1 MFPAL
6 LAMALTAAPAPL
18 DLTTVTSKLDQ
29 PTSVV
34 SAPNGSMFV
43 TQKGGR
49 IIKVS
54 PSGKTTKWF
63 RIKVSTSSE
72 RGLLSMARIDGKR
85 FYAAYTDSAGALQV
99 TRFTKGGGQ
108 RKIIRIK
115 HPQYDNHN
123 GGDLALYKGLL
134 YISTG
139 DGGGAGDPFRSAG
152 RIKDLRGKILRIDP
166 TCGQKPYCIPKANPR
181 KSPVIALG
189 LRNPWRF
196 SIDPT
201 TEQMWIGDVG
211 QNAFEEVDRM
221 AINGPLVDFG
231 WSCWE
236 ATSKYNADD
245 CAGRDVTK
253 PIIEYSHAS
262 GDGESV
268 TGGYV
273 YRGSAIPAL
282 QGWYVYGDF
291 ISGSVWAWKDGS
303 REKLATADGLTSF
316 GLTPD
321 GELLLT
327 TIDGR
332 LLRMVAR

>member
-1 MFPAL
+1 MLPAL
-6 LAMALTAAPAPL
+6 LALAAGPV
-18 DLTTVTSKLDQ
+18 DLTTVTDTLDQ

-34 SAPNGSMFV
+34 SAPNGTMFV
-43 TQKGGR
+43 TQKGGQ

-54 PSGKTTKWF
+54 PKGKTTRWF
-63 RIKVSTSSE
+63 RIPVSTSGE

-85 FYAAYTDSAGALQV
+85 FYAAYTDAAGALQV
-99 TRFTKGGGQ
+99 SRFTKGGGQ

-115 HPQYDNHN
+115 HPQNDNHN
-123 GGDLALYKGLL
+123 GGQLQLHKGLL

-139 DGGGAGDPFRSAG
+139 DGGGAGDPFRAAG
-152 RIKDLRGKILRIDP
+152 NLNDLRGKILRIDP
-166 TCGQKPYCIPKANPR
+166 TCAKKRYCIPAANPR
-181 KSPVIALG
+181 NSPVIAYG

-196 SIDPT
+196 SIDSA
-201 TEQMWIGDVG
+201 TEQLWIGDVG
-211 QNAFEEVDRM
+211 QDGSEEVDRM
-221 AINGPLVDFG
+221 SINGPLVDFG

-236 ATSKYNADD
+236 ATSKYNRDD

-253 PIIEYSHAS
+253 PVIEYSHAS

-273 YRGSAIPAL
+273 YRGSAIPSL

-291 ISGSVWAWKDGS
+291 VSGTVWAWKDGVNTKIAS
-303 REKLATADGLTSF
+303 ADGLTSF

-327 TIDGR
+327 TIGGK